1 MHLLIIFFVIFFYLL
16 EPKKHIFKNSNN
28 IYLLIKYK
36 EKIANQNIRRLWES
50 TLFAI
55 SLYLLLA
62 FGLIVW
68 SNLCNPIIA
77 KTDSRIIFE
86 MVELNKFKYENKE
99 YFIAENTDEN
109 YYAYQ
114 ENNELLLLP
123 KDNTEIKESDI
134 TKIIITKQENKT
146 NPEYKNIFIEYMA
159 NYSFLKNYKNFKLSQ
174 VKKSKSSKILKYT
187 IYTSEDIPVIS
198 LNKK

>member
-1 MHLLIIFFVIFFYLL
+1 M
-16 EPKKHIFKNSNN
+16 
-28 IYLLIKYK
+28 
-36 EKIANQNIRRLWES
+36 
-50 TLFAI
+50 FAI